1 MAIGNLVVLV
11 ITLGCGSLMIGTL
24 YLEDWLQ
31 NEHEMGFLAGVT
43 THTHSAFVAIFKQL
57 FCVFS
62 LLLIQINATMSFY
75 LFVLIGV
82 YWFND

>member
-43 THTHSAFVAIFKQL
+43 THTVPLSL
-57 FCVFS
+57 FSSSSFVFS
-62 LLLIQINATMSFY
+62 LC
-75 LFVLIGV
+75 
-82 YWFND
+82 